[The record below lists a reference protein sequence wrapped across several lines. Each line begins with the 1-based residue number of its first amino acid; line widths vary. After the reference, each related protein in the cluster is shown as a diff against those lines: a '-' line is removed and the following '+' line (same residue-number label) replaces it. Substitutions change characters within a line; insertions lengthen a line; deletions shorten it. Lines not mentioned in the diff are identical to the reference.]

1 MRATVCSRSAPL
13 QSMVY
18 VCVCASVRQSL
29 NIECIDISIN
39 VKHLSKV
46 YAQAT
51 TVHNKSF

>member
-1 MRATVCSRSAPL
+1 MRATACCRSAPL

-18 VCVCASVRQSL
+18 VLCASVRQSL